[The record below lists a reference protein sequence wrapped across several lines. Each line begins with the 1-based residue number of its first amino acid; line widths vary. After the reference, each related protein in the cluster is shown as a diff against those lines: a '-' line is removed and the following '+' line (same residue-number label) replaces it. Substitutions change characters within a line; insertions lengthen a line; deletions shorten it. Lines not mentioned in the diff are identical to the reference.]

1 MGSLLGQI
9 EQSGVATWIRES
21 GVLHGYPLILFLHT
35 LGLSTLVGLSS
46 AISLRLLG
54 FAPGIPLASLSR
66 IFPLMWAGLALTA
79 ATGVLLFVADARRH
93 AANPAFFVKLLFV
106 SLAVTAVAL
115 TWTRV
120 FRFPAGASAEAGLQ
134 QSGRMLATCSLAC
147 WFGALTAGRL
157 MAYIAEFVL

>member
-46 AISLRLLG
+46 AINLRLLG
-54 FAPGIPLASLSR
+54 VASGIPLASLSR

-79 ATGVLLFVADARRH
+79 ATGTLLFAADATRH
-93 AANPAFFVKLLFV
+93 ASNPAFFVKLGFV
-106 SLAVTAVAL
+106 LLAVTALAL

-120 FRFPAGASAEAGLQ
+120 FHGQR
-134 QSGRMLATCSLAC
+134 SGRMLAACSLAC
-147 WFGALTAGRL
+147 WFGALSAGRL
-157 MAYIAEFVL
+157 MAYIAEFIL